1 VERGCNGGEIGHLR
15 SLARVLV
22 HPSAPTLGHK
32 APERHES
39 VAAANYRL
47 LPVARVLVIDDELD
61 LREVL
66 RYNLA
71 QAGHDVSV
79 AETGLRGLE
88 LARADL
94 PDVLLLDLMLPDIT
108 GLEVCKALKRDQAT
122 QHIPIVM
129 VTAKGE
135 EIDRVVGFELGADD
149 YIVKPFSI
157 RELLLRVQAVLRR
170 QAGERSPT
178 PMLRFGALRID
189 RDAHRGWVNEEPL
202 DLTAL
207 EFRLLV
213 TLCDRRDRVQ
223 PRATL
228 LRDVWQIDG
237 DIPTRTVDTHVKR
250 LREKLGACAR
260 CVETVRGVGYRF
272 TATPDMSGSGAFED
286 VDEA

>member
-1 VERGCNGGEIGHLR
+1 MPKSTN
-15 SLARVLV
+15 S
-22 HPSAPTLGHK
+22 
-32 APERHES
+32 
-39 VAAANYRL
+39 
-47 LPVARVLVIDDELD
+47 VLVIDDEPQI
-61 LREVL
+61 RRFVG
-66 RYNLA
+66 A
-71 QAGHDVSV
+71 
-79 AETGLRGLE
+79 GLE
-88 LARADL
+88 LHGYTVKEADTGAVGLSTAAHMQPDVIVLDLGL
-94 PDVLLLDLMLPDIT
+94 PDMSGIEVLESVRAWSNVPIIVLSIESAEEQKVMLL
-108 GLEVCKALKRDQAT
+108 K
-122 QHIPIVM
+122 
-129 VTAKGE
+129 
-135 EIDRVVGFELGADD
+135 LGADD

-170 QAGERSPT
+170 QLSERSPT
-178 PMLRFGALRID
+178 PMLRFGNLRVD
-189 RDAHRGWVNEEPL
+189 RDAHRAWVNEEPL

-260 CVETVRGVGYRF
+260 CIETVRGVGYRF
-272 TATPDMSGSGAFED
+272 TATPDMSGSGAFEE